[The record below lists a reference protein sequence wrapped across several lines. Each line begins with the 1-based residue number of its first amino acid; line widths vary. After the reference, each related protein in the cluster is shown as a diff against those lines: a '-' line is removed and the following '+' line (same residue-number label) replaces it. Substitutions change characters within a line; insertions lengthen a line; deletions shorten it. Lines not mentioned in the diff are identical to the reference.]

1 MKKKIRI
8 IIILLL
14 IGITASYFLYFK
26 KDNKQTDVLT
36 LYGNVEIRQVDI
48 SFQVP
53 GVIQDMLFDEGE
65 AVKRGELVAAL
76 DDKDYQINLL
86 RAKIDV
92 KRLKAVLDEANS
104 LIEANTPLYKNDMI
118 PRQQYTTYLNSRDEA
133 QAAYEAAGITVR
145 FQENQ
150 LGYTKLYAPDD
161 GIITTRIREPG
172 STIGAGQLI
181 YTITKLKPV
190 WIRAY
195 ISEVNLGDIRTGTTA
210 RVITDSIDRTTGKKK
225 EYAGTVSFIS
235 PVAEFTPKAVQTED
249 LRTDLVYRINI
260 NVDDRD
266 EFLKQGMAATIKIN
280 LKN

>member
-210 RVITDSIDRTTGKKK
+210 QVITDSIDRTTGKKK